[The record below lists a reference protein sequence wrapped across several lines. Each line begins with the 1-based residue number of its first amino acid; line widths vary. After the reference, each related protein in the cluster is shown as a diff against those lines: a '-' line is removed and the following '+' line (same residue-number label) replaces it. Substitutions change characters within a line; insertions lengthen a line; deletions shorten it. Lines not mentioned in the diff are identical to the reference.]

1 MQIKNFHIIRSLER
15 NTLSELFLARHVHD
29 NYYVKIRL
37 YDQSNITNE
46 EIREAILQRL
56 RNAYQ
61 MRHRNI
67 IATLD
72 YGVEGRY
79 MYQIQEHMDWGTLDD
94 LLEKVSHV
102 PPEIA
107 SFILQ
112 EILRGLQYAHS
123 IGIFHGMLSPSRV
136 LFSSNGIVK
145 LHDFQFLDLKHTFL
159 NKIHTKLK
167 AKQQM
172 YLAPEHLLG
181 KEADYRCDIFSAGV
195 IAYKMLTGRH
205 PFLEEKS
212 EWTVMQIIACN
223 AKLLF
228 ELDPTLPPPME
239 DLVEKM
245 IEKEPSG
252 RLQSSEEALRMIDS
266 YTTDFGEIRS
276 YEVLAN
282 FLKKPGQSVGQ
293 LKALRADELLQQA
306 AQFQIQDQSERALVA
321 FHRARFLRPKD
332 KNIENEIKLLCNRLG
347 YSGGSNDDPI
357 VLQLEQSLKAN
368 PDNIQV
374 LQRLS
379 TLAKSR
385 GDLLE
390 CIAYH
395 KRILKIHPKDVFS
408 NAQLRQL
415 LEKDDRDALFSPNE
429 TKWTRWQDFYRSQ
442 QRPVW
447 QRWGFLQGN
456 ISLIVAVF
464 GLAVLIAALHTLR
477 WIPVQNVDA
486 APPYILMPATQLVS
500 NQKINQLCEQA
511 ASVYSQGAIREAIE
525 ILSKAPLPEK
535 GASTARARLLLA
547 RYYLETELKEEA
559 METLEKIDLPS
570 ADLKQRVEALQL
582 KAEIYRRA
590 GKYGYAIDQYMN
602 IEVMPGLS
610 AVQRSEASAK
620 VQELQDEALQLQLE
634 KQELNGTVSDK
645 GKSSF

>member
-15 NTLSELFLARHVHD
+15 NTISELFLARHVHD

-37 YDQSNITNE
+37 YDQYSITNE

-79 MYQIQEHMDWGTLDD
+79 LYQIQEHMDWGTLED
-94 LLEKVSHV
+94 LMEKIPSM

-123 IGIFHGMLSPSRV
+123 IGIFHGMLSPSRI
-136 LFSSNGIVK
+136 LLSSNGIVK
-145 LHDFQFLDLKHTFL
+145 LHDFQFLDLKSTFL
-159 NKIHTKLK
+159 NKIQTKLK
-167 AKQQM
+167 ARQQM

-181 KEADYRCDIFSAGV
+181 KEADYRCDIFSSGV

-228 ELDPTLPPPME
+228 ELDPTLAPQME
-239 DLVEKM
+239 ELVEKM
-245 IEKEPSG
+245 IEKEPG
-252 RLQSSEEALRMIDS
+252 ARVQSAEEALRMIDN

-282 FLKKPGQSVGQ
+282 FLKKPSQSVEH
-293 LKALRADELLQQA
+293 LNALRTDELVQLA
-306 AQFQIQDQSERALVA
+306 SQFQMQEQWERALVTYC
-321 FHRARFLRPKD
+321 RARFLRPKD
-332 KNIENEIKLLCNRLG
+332 KNLETEIRELCKRLG
-347 YSGGSNDDPI
+347 YSGGATEDPL

-385 GDLLE
+385 GSLLE
-390 CIAYH
+390 CIVYH
-395 KRILKIHPKDVFS
+395 KRILKLHPKDVFS

-415 LEKDDRDALFSPNE
+415 LEKAERDNLFSPNE

-442 QRPVW
+442 QRPLW
-447 QRWGFLQGN
+447 QRWGVLQGN
-456 ISLIVAVF
+456 VSLLATVLVLATLIV
-464 GLAVLIAALHTLR
+464 GLHTFH
-477 WIPVQNVDA
+477 WIPVENIVHA
-486 APPYILMPATQLVS
+486 SPSVLPAGPQGELVS
-500 NQKINQLCEQA
+500 TQKINQLCDQA
-511 ASVYSQGAIREAIE
+511 ARIASQGSIRESIE
-525 ILSKAPLPEK
+525 MLSKAPLGEK
-535 GASTARARLLLA
+535 GTATARARLLLSEF
-547 RYYLETELKEEA
+547 YLQMDSLDQS
-559 METLEKIDLPS
+559 MESLNRIDLPS
-570 ADLKQRVEALQL
+570 ANLEQRVQTLEM
-582 KAEIYRRA
+582 KAEIFRRK
-590 GKYGYAIDQYMN
+590 GKYGYAIDQYIN
-602 IEVMPGLS
+602 LEILPELS
-610 AVQRSEASAK
+610 PARRRAATLK
-620 VQELQDEALQLQLE
+620 IQELQEEAVQLQVE
-634 KQELNGTVSDK
+634 QQQENQ
-645 GKSSF
+645 